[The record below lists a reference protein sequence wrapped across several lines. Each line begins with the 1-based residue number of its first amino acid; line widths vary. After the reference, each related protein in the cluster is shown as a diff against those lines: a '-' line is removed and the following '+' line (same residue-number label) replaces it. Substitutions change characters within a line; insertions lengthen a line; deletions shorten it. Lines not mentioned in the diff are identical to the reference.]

1 MAAKKKI
8 KISPNTILTTG
19 VLIGT
24 GIVLYKLFQVA
35 DHYEKIAKN
44 IQTKGLI
51 NTL

>member
-8 KISPNTILTTG
+8 KVNPNAILTTG

-24 GIVLYKLFQVA
+24 GIVLFKLYQVA
-35 DHYEKIAKN
+35 NEYQELAKN
-44 IQTKGLI
+44 VKTKGLI